1 MALVGG
7 HRAVLL
13 VCLQQLRVVLHELLR
28 AMVVVVFMDG
38 LVRGTED
45 MMKMLMDTKLNKN
58 EKDHLNRA
66 VPSCS
71 TAGEPGRE
79 NEVYLKEVA
88 LEQK

>member
-1 MALVGG
+1 MERPSLTLGLPLLLPLLPAWLLPEEAGVALVGG

-45 MMKMLMDTKLNKN
+45 IMKMLMDTKINK
-58 EKDHLNRA
+58 R
-66 VPSCS
+66 
-71 TAGEPGRE
+71 RE
-79 NEVYLKEVA
+79 RSPK
-88 LEQK
+88 